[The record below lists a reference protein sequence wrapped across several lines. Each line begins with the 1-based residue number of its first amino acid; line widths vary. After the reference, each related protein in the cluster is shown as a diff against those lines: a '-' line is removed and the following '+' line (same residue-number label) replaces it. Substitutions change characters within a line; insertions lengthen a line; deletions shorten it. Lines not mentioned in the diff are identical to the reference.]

1 MSPPAEKAL
10 SKSRWAAIQAG
21 EFDYH
26 AAKDETRVLE
36 RNLPYWRSLL
46 SVLPAEVKLDADG
59 SYLDLGCGGCGI
71 LLALE
76 GGRRVGVD
84 PLMDRYLEKFPYLS
98 EQAGAEWI
106 RGTAEEVEVVGPF
119 DVVFTINSFDHVFDP
134 KRAVANIV
142 KHLRPGGHVVMTMN
156 SHNTAFFRNYY
167 SRMYRVIDQHHPF
180 QFSPE
185 DIQELFGGLTP
196 VTVRDVDDLWFE
208 HAEAYYRD
216 VLHRGVED
224 RRKWLRGA
232 LNPFKWPMGFCKFVL
247 DMPPHRKRS
256 GQRSIYSNFLF
267 VFRLDAA
274 R

>member
-1 MSPPAEKAL
+1 MSRPADKAL
-10 SKSRWAAIQAG
+10 PKSRWAEIQAG

-46 SVLPAEVKLDADG
+46 GALPEEVKLDAEG

-84 PLMDRYLEKFPYLS
+84 PLMARYLEKFPYLA
-98 EQAGAEWI
+98 EQADMQWI
-106 RGTAEEVEVVGPF
+106 AGTAEEVEVEGPF
-119 DVVFTINSFDHVFDP
+119 DVVFSINSFDHVFDP
-134 KRAVANIV
+134 RQAVANMR

-167 SRMYRVIDQHHPF
+167 SRLYRVIDPHHPF
-180 QFSPE
+180 QMSPE
-185 DIQELFGGLTP
+185 DIQQLFAEMTT
-196 VTVRDVDDLWFE
+196 VTVRDIDDLWFE
-208 HAEAYYRD
+208 HAEAYDRD
-216 VLHRGVED
+216 VLNRPVED
-224 RRKWLRGA
+224 KRKWVRA
-232 LNPFKWPMGFCKFVL
+232 VLNPFKWPMGFCKFVL

-256 GQRSIYSNFLF
+256 GQRSIYSNYLF

-274 R
+274 Q